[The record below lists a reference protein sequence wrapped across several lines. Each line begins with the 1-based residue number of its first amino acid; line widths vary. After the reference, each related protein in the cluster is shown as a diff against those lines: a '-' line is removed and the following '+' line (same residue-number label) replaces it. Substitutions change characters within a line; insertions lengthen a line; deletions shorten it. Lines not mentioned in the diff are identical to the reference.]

1 MEILIF
7 SILAVIAVV
16 CSILVI
22 SQKSAVASALFLIA
36 TMVSLAIL
44 FLMLNA
50 SFLAAIQIIVYAG
63 AIMVLFLFVIMLL
76 NLRRDEFGP
85 EKRKAQRF
93 FAILFVFLLL
103 IGIATIIEVG
113 VFSFKSAKD
122 VSEASVPAGVEPLAQ
137 LLFTKYL
144 LPFELASILLL
155 VAIVGAIVMAKRR
168 L

>member
-7 SILAVIAVV
+7 STLAIVAVV
-16 CSILVI
+16 CSVLVI
-22 SQKSAVASALFLIA
+22 SQRSPIASALFLIA

-50 SFLAAIQIIVYAG
+50 PFLAVIQVIVYAG
-63 AIMVLFLFVIMLL
+63 AIMVLFIFVIMLL

-103 IGIATIIEVG
+103 IGIATVIELG
-113 VFSFKSAKD
+113 VPGLNP
-122 VSEASVPAGVEPLAQ
+122 VQETSEAEVPASVEALAQ

-144 LPFELASILLL
+144 FPFELASILLV
-155 VAIVGAIVMAKRR
+155 VAIVGAIIMAKRR

>member
-7 SILAVIAVV
+7 SILAVVAVV

-50 SFLAAIQIIVYAG
+50 PFLAAIQIIVYAG

-113 VFSFKSAKD
+113 VFGFKSTEV
-122 VSEASVPAGVEPLAQ
+122 VSEATAPAGVEPLAQ

>member
-1 MEILIF
+1 MELLIF
-7 SILAVIAVV
+7 SILAVVTVV
-16 CSILVI
+16 CSIMVI
-22 SQKSAVASALFLIA
+22 SQKSPVASALFLIA

-44 FLMLNA
+44 FLMLDA
-50 SFLAAIQIIVYAG
+50 AFLATIQIIVYAG

-103 IGIATIIEVG
+103 IGIVTVIEVG
-113 VFSFKSAKD
+113 VFSFKPA
-122 VSEASVPAGVEPLAQ
+122 EAVTEATTPAGVEPLAQ

-155 VAIVGAIVMAKRR
+155 VAIVGAVVMAKRR